1 MEKKLKSITINNRGV
16 KMRSKSSKS
25 KKIIISLI
33 LIIIILLSLILLMF
47 LGVIGKKESC
57 SSDEVIAQKSS
68 VDNQQI
74 IQYYKSMIGDFEEA
88 RHEYSV
94 VDINNDNIPELLI
107 YTHGIIGNSIIANT
121 NIYTYD
127 ENLGNDDN
135 NYIVFVG
142 TINGRFDND
151 TILYKMNDG
160 TLLSVSGNMGYEI
173 VSSYSLE
180 NDWIIRKSYSTK
192 EVEEYMT
199 GDKEITFKPCTDMSL
214 LDEYK

>member
-1 MEKKLKSITINNRGV
+1 MNNRGV
-16 KMRSKSSKS
+16 KMRGRSSKN
-25 KKIIISLI
+25 KKIIFCLM
-33 LIIIILLSLILLMF
+33 IIILLLIVLVILMF
-47 LGVIGKKESC
+47 TGVIGKNEKCTNE
-57 SSDEVIAQKSS
+57 IIKQKSS
-68 VDNQQI
+68 VETSQI
-74 IQYYKSMIGDFEEA
+74 IKYYKSMLGDFEEA

-142 TINGRFDND
+142 TINGQFDKD

-173 VSSYSLE
+173 TSSYTLV
-180 NDWIIRKSYSTK
+180 NDWIVRKSYTTK

-199 GDKEITFKPCTDMSL
+199 GDKEITFKPCTDTSI

>member
-1 MEKKLKSITINNRGV
+1 
-16 KMRSKSSKS
+16 MRKKS
-25 KKIIISLI
+25 KKIIIVLM
-33 LIIIILLSLILLMF
+33 IIILLSVGLNLLM
-47 LGVIGKKESC
+47 LTRVIDKKESF
-57 SSDEVIAQKSS
+57 SNEKEILKQKSS
-68 VDNQQI
+68 VETLQI
-74 IQYYKSMIGDFEEA
+74 IKYYKSMIGDFEKA
-88 RHEYSV
+88 RQEYSV
-94 VDINNDNIPELLI
+94 IDINNDNIPELLI
-107 YTHGIIGNSIIANT
+107 YTHGIIGNYIIANT

-142 TINGRFDND
+142 TINGQFDKD

-173 VSSYSLE
+173 TSSYSLE
-180 NDWIIRKSYSTK
+180 NDWMVRKSYSAK
-192 EVEEYMT
+192 QVEEYMT

>member
-1 MEKKLKSITINNRGV
+1 
-16 KMRSKSSKS
+16 MRSRSSKN
-25 KKIIISLI
+25 KKIIFSLM
-33 LIIIILLSLILLMF
+33 IIIILLIVLFILIF
-47 LGVIGKKESC
+47 TGVIDKKKKK
-57 SSDEVIAQKSS
+57 KSS
-68 VDNQQI
+68 VETSQI
-74 IQYYKSMIGDFEEA
+74 IKYYKSMIGDFEEA

-127 ENLGNDDN
+127 ENLGNVDN
-135 NYIVFVG
+135 NYIVFAG
-142 TINGRFDND
+142 IINGRLDND
-151 TILYKMNDG
+151 MILYKMNDG

-180 NDWIIRKSYSTK
+180 NNWIVRKKYFSK
-192 EVEEYMT
+192 QVEEYMT
-199 GDKEITFKPCTDMSL
+199 GDKEITFKTCTDTSL

>member
-1 MEKKLKSITINNRGV
+1 
-16 KMRSKSSKS
+16 MRSRSSKN
-25 KKIIISLI
+25 KKIILSLM
-33 LIIIILLSLILLMF
+33 IIILLLIVLVILMF
-47 LGVIGKKESC
+47 TGVIGKKEKC
-57 SSDEVIAQKSS
+57 TNELTKQKSS
-68 VDNQQI
+68 VETSQI
-74 IQYYKSMIGDFEEA
+74 IKYYKSMLGDFEEA

-127 ENLGNDDN
+127 ENLGNNNN

-142 TINGRFDND
+142 TINGRLDND

-160 TLLSVSGNMGYEI
+160 TLLSASGNMGYEI

-199 GDKEITFKPCTDMSL
+199 GDKEITFKSSTDMSL

>member
-1 MEKKLKSITINNRGV
+1 
-16 KMRSKSSKS
+16 MRSRSSKN
-25 KKIIISLI
+25 KKIIFGLMV
-33 LIIIILLSLILLMF
+33 IILLLIVLVIMLYT
-47 LGVIGKKESC
+47 GVISKSGKC
-57 SSDEVIAQKSS
+57 SNDIPKQKSS
-68 VDNQQI
+68 VETSQI
-74 IQYYKSMIGDFEEA
+74 IKYYKSMIGDFEKA

-142 TINGRFDND
+142 TINGRLDND
-151 TILYKMNDG
+151 MILYKMNDG
-160 TLLSVSGNMGYEI
+160 ILLSVSGNMGYEV

-180 NDWIIRKSYSTK
+180 NDWIVRKSYSTK
-192 EVEEYMT
+192 EVEEYTT

-214 LDEYK
+214 LDDYK